1 MARNIWAA
9 NGVEGF
15 MLALYVGTLGF
26 GIVVVGVTLV
36 GGHGG
41 EGGPDAPHV
50 DLDGHAESNALEHA
64 LESAAAPLANAAHAA
79 QAVGN
84 LGSDL
89 AGSLWIFRSIRFWS
103 FGLTAFGATGTVL
116 NCAGSDW
123 HAPVSILMGLFAG
136 GFAAIAFRR
145 LGAEQVSGST
155 DPTELVGREA
165 RVMIAVRPGRPG
177 KVVVTTLAGGH
188 TELPATSSTP
198 FEVGEAVTI
207 SAVHGGVA
215 ALSRRV

>member
-1 MARNIWAA
+1 M
-9 NGVEGF
+9 V
-15 MLALYVGTLGF
+15 ALYVGTLGF
-26 GIVVVGVTLV
+26 GIVVVGVTLL

-41 EGGPDAPHV
+41 EGGPDATHV
-50 DLDGHAESNALEHA
+50 DLDGHADSNALEHA
-64 LESAAAPLANAAHAA
+64 LETAAAPLASAGHAA
-79 QAVGN
+79 EASAS

-89 AGSLWIFRSIRFWS
+89 AGSLWIFRSLRFWS
-103 FGLTAFGATGTVL
+103 FGLAAFGATGTVL

-123 HAPVSILMGLFAG
+123 HAPISIAMGLFAG

-145 LGAEQVSGST
+145 LGAEQVSGMT
-155 DPTELVGREA
+155 DPTELVGREG
-165 RVMIAVRPGRPG
+165 RVLVAVRPGRPG
-177 KVVVTTLAGGH
+177 KVVVTTQAGR

-198 FEVGEAVTI
+198 FEVGEAATI